1 MVWIL
6 LLQLG
11 RRMQMWQMLNDA
23 DKDVMKVCNPFL
35 WPWQLVGMP
44 SRCEIM
50 QKSLQSQW
58 VWWDL
63 HGTKTHHVRSLTL
76 IPQLS
81 RRQVALHWMWMVCHW
96 HGGFFSWGPT
106 WQTWQPH
113 TATKLVGDAKSAKFS
128 PPKFQNLLRQESWIS
143 VDNLLDRSLEYRHR
157 GAAGVATPWFGYH

>member
-58 VWWDL
+58 V
-63 HGTKTHHVRSLTL
+63 
-76 IPQLS
+76 
-81 RRQVALHWMWMVCHW
+81 
-96 HGGFFSWGPT
+96 
-106 WQTWQPH
+106 
-113 TATKLVGDAKSAKFS
+113 
-128 PPKFQNLLRQESWIS
+128 
-143 VDNLLDRSLEYRHR
+143 
-157 GAAGVATPWFGYH
+157 